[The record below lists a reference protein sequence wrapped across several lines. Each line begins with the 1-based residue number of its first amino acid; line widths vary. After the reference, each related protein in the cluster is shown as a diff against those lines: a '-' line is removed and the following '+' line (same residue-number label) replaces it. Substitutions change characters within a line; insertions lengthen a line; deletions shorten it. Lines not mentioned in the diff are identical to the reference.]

1 MIIRFYIDPDTSEPH
16 IFEHGVSADEV
27 REVLR
32 KPLEEAKSRKH
43 SIIALGQTRAGRYLK
58 IIYSRDEDN
67 DFCDYCIR
75 PATKANCGPR
85 ASNARKTKMKK
96 KDPNQYPKGLNRQ
109 KVADLIR
116 YYEEQRDD
124 DADRKSTRL
133 NSSHPRL
140 SRMPSSA

>member
-67 DFCDYCIR
+67 DGIFVITAFDLPPKQIAALGRRMRGR
-75 PATKANCGPR
+75 PK
-85 ASNARKTKMKK
+85 
-96 KDPNQYPKGLNRQ
+96 
-109 KVADLIR
+109 
-116 YYEEQRDD
+116 
-124 DADRKSTRL
+124 
-133 NSSHPRL
+133 
-140 SRMPSSA
+140 